1 MAVDGTISHAIE
13 RILGFVAL
21 NNGYDV
27 LEIINLDYAK
37 QRLCDLQL
45 RFTNIVKDLQN
56 DYLINNI
63 DFLNEEKKKTK
74 ELLTYCKSY
83 KNIYIYGAGTYGKQ
97 CNDLLKRYGI
107 KINGFIVSND
117 QKRSSLYDGS
127 QVWEFREII
136 NQLNDSGIVIAVN
149 NQYQKQIL
157 ELIKQNSRT
166 DVFCI

>member
-63 DFLNEEKKKTK
+63 DFLNEEKRN
-74 ELLTYCKSY
+74 E
-83 KNIYIYGAGTYGKQ
+83 G
-97 CNDLLKRYGI
+97 
-107 KINGFIVSND
+107 
-117 QKRSSLYDGS
+117 
-127 QVWEFREII
+127 II
-136 NQLNDSGIVIAVN
+136 NL
-149 NQYQKQIL
+149 L
-157 ELIKQNSRT
+157 
-166 DVFCI
+166 